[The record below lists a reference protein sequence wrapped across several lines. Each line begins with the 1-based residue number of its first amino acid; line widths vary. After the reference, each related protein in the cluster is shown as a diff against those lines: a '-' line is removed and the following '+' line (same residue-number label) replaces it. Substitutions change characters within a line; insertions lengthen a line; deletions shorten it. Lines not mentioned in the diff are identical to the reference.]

1 MVIDETAIYKSEHDL
16 ITDVYDW
23 LNDSSENEYAKIQY
37 ILGAHDMAAMLL
49 SKLKE
54 TEKE

>member
-16 ITDVYDW
+16 ITDIYDW
-23 LNDSSENEYAKIQY
+23 LNNTSKNDSDKVSY